1 MASADSKFDDLSDT
15 GIDSIIDFTIPNNT
29 KKATA
34 GGIFVLKGNVTNFK
48 FFIQG
53 ILLEVFLSVV
63 NSLDILSGLPSI

>member
-15 GIDSIIDFTIPNNT
+15 GIDSVIDFTIP
-29 KKATA
+29 KKKE
-34 GGIFVLKGNVTNFK
+34 GNYWGIFVLKGKVTNFK

-53 ILLEVFLSVV
+53 ILVEVFLRVV